1 LLTAVPKS
9 TSHGAAA
16 GGLVLAIVLSATVVV
31 YLRCFRKPGK
41 RKAKHSNKTSRSRA
55 EAAMDESDF
64 GGGGFDMEMNEAAIA
79 AAKSSNE
86 NSGPR
91 GDTI

>member
-1 LLTAVPKS
+1 M
-9 TSHGAAA
+9 AAA
-16 GGLVLAIVLSATVVV
+16 GGLVLVIVLSATVVV

-64 GGGGFDMEMNEAAIA
+64 VGGGFDMEMNEAAIA

-91 GDTI
+91 GDKI